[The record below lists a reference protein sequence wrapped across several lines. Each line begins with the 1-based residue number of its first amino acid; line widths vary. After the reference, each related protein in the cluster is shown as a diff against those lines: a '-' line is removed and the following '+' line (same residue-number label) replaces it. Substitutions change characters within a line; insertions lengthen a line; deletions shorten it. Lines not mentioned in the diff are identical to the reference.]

1 MATQSLELGWLDD
14 RQVVTVAELCRACS
28 LSAAELQELVDYG
41 VLMPL
46 REAESEMRFSAAW
59 VLPLR
64 RAARLRSDFDL
75 DLYAVSLLLRCIER
89 IEGLESEL
97 QSMRARLSSS

>member
-1 MATQSLELGWLDD
+1 MATQGLELAWLDD
-14 RQVVTVAELCRACS
+14 RHSVSVAELCQACA

-41 VLMPL
+41 ALVPL
-46 REAESEMRFSAAW
+46 GDPSHEMLFSAAW
-59 VLPLR
+59 VMPLR

-75 DLYAVSLLLRCIER
+75 DLYAVSLLLRCMER

-97 QSMRARLSSS
+97 QSVRARLSSS